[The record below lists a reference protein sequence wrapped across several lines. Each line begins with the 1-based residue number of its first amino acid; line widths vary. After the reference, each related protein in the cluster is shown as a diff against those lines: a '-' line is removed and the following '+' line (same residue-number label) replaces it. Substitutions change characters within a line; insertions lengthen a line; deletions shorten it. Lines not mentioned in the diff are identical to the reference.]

1 MSTKNNL
8 QDALKNAFENHEV
21 PLKEAQWERL
31 EGVLLSN
38 KPKRILFP
46 FMFTFFLVC
55 ITAGLTYFLTLNY
68 GMKSQES
75 ISESRNQSPS
85 SPSLPDQNTNTS
97 NSASNETTLLLNK
110 TDLKNSK
117 VAFSNS
123 GLFTKV
129 INSSIDKITKVINS
143 VTLDSDKNESEL
155 EKDIPNTNEE
165 TEAPILFS
173 EESIEP
179 IQETIQEKEIDLVF
193 DANDSANDKND
204 DNPLLMPYKPFSKF
218 VLSFSA
224 GYSNMNHKITEIE
237 NNQNLHKDSRML
249 FDQSNQNPNI
259 FFINFGIDYNLFP
272 GLNIGLNSG
281 IQYLQINNPVNIKY
295 KLNEI
300 PLRDQDKIVG
310 YIPLPDDQ
318 IKELNSN
325 TTNTTTYI
333 NVPLRFNYTLPINIK
348 NEVLLT
354 GGANFSTIVSAKGK
368 TIDVNDGEVKSLEKS
383 RYNKLSTGF
392 LGGVQYSHNLKNA
405 WWLGTEAQ
413 WLSNKMNFVTG
424 SGRINS
430 KFQGYRVNLI
440 IKYKL

>member
-1 MSTKNNL
+1 
-8 QDALKNAFENHEV
+8 
-21 PLKEAQWERL
+21 
-31 EGVLLSN
+31 
-38 KPKRILFP
+38 
-46 FMFTFFLVC
+46 
-55 ITAGLTYFLTLNY
+55 
-68 GMKSQES
+68 
-75 ISESRNQSPS
+75 
-85 SPSLPDQNTNTS
+85 
-97 NSASNETTLLLNK
+97 
-110 TDLKNSK
+110 
-117 VAFSNS
+117 
-123 GLFTKV
+123 
-129 INSSIDKITKVINS
+129 
-143 VTLDSDKNESEL
+143 
-155 EKDIPNTNEE
+155 
-165 TEAPILFS
+165 
-173 EESIEP
+173 
-179 IQETIQEKEIDLVF
+179 
-193 DANDSANDKND
+193 
-204 DNPLLMPYKPFSKF
+204 
-218 VLSFSA
+218 
-224 GYSNMNHKITEIE
+224 
-237 NNQNLHKDSRML
+237 
-249 FDQSNQNPNI
+249 
-259 FFINFGIDYNLFP
+259 
-272 GLNIGLNSG
+272 
-281 IQYLQINNPVNIKY
+281 
-295 KLNEI
+295 
-300 PLRDQDKIVG
+300 LRDQDKIVG